1 MSTITQLTAVPA
13 DLIGAQATP
22 SAPGPAATTPTP
34 PAAAASPSSASG
46 SAPSNES
53 SQRLVISEGA
63 QTGVYVYTILDRT
76 TGQVLVQIPR
86 EEVVRISSRPG
97 YAAGQVINTKV

>member
-1 MSTITQLTAVPA
+1 MSNITQLTAVPA
-13 DLIGAQATP
+13 DLIGAPVTPPAQATP
-22 SAPGPAATTPTP
+22 PSAATPPPP
-34 PAAAASPSSASG
+34 PAASSG
-46 SAPSNES
+46 SAPANES

-76 TGQVLVQIPR
+76 TGEVLVQIPR

-97 YAAGQVINTKV
+97 YSAGQVINTKV